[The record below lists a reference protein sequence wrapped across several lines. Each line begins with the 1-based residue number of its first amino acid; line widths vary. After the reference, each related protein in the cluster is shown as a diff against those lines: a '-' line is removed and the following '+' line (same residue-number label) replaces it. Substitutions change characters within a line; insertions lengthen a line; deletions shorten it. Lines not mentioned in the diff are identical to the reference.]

1 MKVMFCFDFE
11 MREDCDARD
20 AQIYHACMCCVVLM
34 ITFFLVRLFFDG
46 GARRVC
52 HGGVGFNITMISLR
66 VVIVAI
72 ALKRLCYYEIRF
84 STAACRVCYIFA
96 GYVVTC
102 FVISVVIFGI
112 SLAAVS
118 SAEMI
123 LVCVISILWGFFLLF
138 AVVSTREM
146 HF

>member
-1 MKVMFCFDFE
+1 M
-11 MREDCDARD
+11 
-20 AQIYHACMCCVVLM
+20 
-34 ITFFLVRLFFDG
+34 
-46 GARRVC
+46 
-52 HGGVGFNITMISLR
+52 TMLSLR

-72 ALKRLCYYEIRF
+72 VLKRLCYYEIRF

-96 GYVVTC
+96 GCVVTC

-118 SAEMI
+118 AAEMI
-123 LVCVISILWGFFLLF
+123 LVCLISKLWWVFFVAF
-138 AVVSTREM
+138 VSTREL